1 MPRPT
6 EKTPPTLDVTAE
18 QARAGLKAVFG
29 LFERWDLTEQDCQA
43 LLGNPDA
50 ETCRRWR
57 NDEIDAVP
65 TETMWRL
72 GDLLGIHAALRQ
84 LFEEPARGY
93 AWIKRPNSAFGGHSA
108 LETML
113 RGASDITDVRR
124 YLVSQIGP

>member
-1 MPRPT
+1 LVSD
-6 EKTPPTLDVTAE
+6 E
-18 QARAGLKAVFG
+18 
-29 LFERWDLTEQDCQA
+29 ERQA
-43 LLGNPDA
+43 LLGNPDV
-50 ETCRRWR
+50 ETYQRWR
-57 NDEIDAVP
+57 NDDVDAVP

-124 YLVSQIGP
+124 YLLGQIDP